1 MIDKKERV
9 TIAFF
14 LPSLEPGGTER
25 NVVNLINNIDRKKY
39 RLSLVLG
46 EAGGDFTREVNKGI
60 PIVNLDVSYTLGLFF
75 KLIKYFKKEE
85 PDIFVSAFPRINIV
99 AIIARILSGKK
110 TKIVIT
116 EHTIFSFLPIIA
128 KTFWRRFFARVFLP
142 GISKFVYPKA
152 DAIICVSNGIADDLL
167 KIIRCSE
174 KVRVIYNPVTSAKI
188 YKLAKEP
195 LSHSWFSNSKIPVI
209 IAVGRLVKCKDYP
222 NIFRAFSLILQKE
235 PARLVILGR
244 GPEKEKLIQLADKLD
259 LSKNIAFLGFQK
271 NPYKYMKKASVFVLS
286 SLQEG
291 FGNVII
297 EAMAC
302 GTPVV
307 STNCPAGPDEII
319 ENGKNGILVSVGDYK
334 ELAKAIQK
342 VLNSPFLRK
351 KFSDEGKNR
360 AQDFSIINSVKQ
372 YEEVFLKIM
381 SSSFK

>member
-1 MIDKKERV
+1 M
-9 TIAFF
+9 
-14 LPSLEPGGTER
+14 
-25 NVVNLINNIDRKKY
+25 
-39 RLSLVLG
+39 
-46 EAGGDFTREVNKGI
+46 
-60 PIVNLDVSYTLGLFF
+60 
-75 KLIKYFKKEE
+75 
-85 PDIFVSAFPRINIV
+85 
-99 AIIARILSGKK
+99 
-110 TKIVIT
+110 
-116 EHTIFSFLPIIA
+116 
-128 KTFWRRFFARVFLP
+128 
-142 GISKFVYPKA
+142 
-152 DAIICVSNGIADDLL
+152 
-167 KIIRCSE
+167 
-174 KVRVIYNPVTSAKI
+174 
-188 YKLAKEP
+188 
-195 LSHSWFSNSKIPVI
+195 
-209 IAVGRLVKCKDYP
+209 VKCKDYP